1 MPITIQRIGWEDEPS
16 EATPIDSG
24 NLKAMENNAENA
36 INELETQMTK
46 SAILVYN
53 NATQNLNTGSE
64 VTVNLNS
71 SDAEDKKGTDLQL
84 SSNKIT
90 FKKAGFVA
98 VSYKIYLN
106 SGFKEG
112 NNIICKLFKNSDEV
126 SRFQYRPGVNN
137 GHSFCSEARI
147 IPVEVNDT
155 LRLSIINYSSNCV
168 IGNTAKNLAN
178 SLNVFYI

>member
-36 INELETQMTK
+36 INELEKEMTK

-53 NATQNLNTGSE
+53 NATQNLNVGSE

-71 SDAEDKKGTDLQL
+71 FDAEDRKGTDLQL

-90 FKKAGFVA
+90 FKKAGFVV

-106 SGFKEG
+106 SGFGVG
-112 NNIICKLFKNSDEV
+112 NNIICKLYKNSKEV
-126 SRFQYRPGVNN
+126 SRFQYRPGVNA

-147 IPVEVNDT
+147 IQVEENDAIE
-155 LRLSIINYSSNCV
+155 LHFINYSSNCT
-168 IGNTAKNLAN
+168 IGNSAKSLAN
-178 SLNVFYI
+178 SINIFYI